1 MSILIDELLKEECN
15 PTLTQ
20 IDSKFY
26 IAKPIPYYS
35 IFSLI
40 DRIKDALKVFRGK
53 AFAVHYKEDE
63 QPKKD

>member
-26 IAKPIPYYS
+26 VAKPIPYYS
-35 IFSLI
+35 IFSFM
-40 DRIKDALKVFRGK
+40 DRIVDGLRVMRGK
-53 AFAVHYKEDE
+53 SFAVHYKEDE
-63 QPKKD
+63 QPKKY